1 MHPLKLFIMS
11 QLLDTIGSN
20 ALSLANGALSSL
32 IGGAFSSHFN
42 KSMMRYQ
49 DKLNDQ
55 NALDAYNRQRDLMG
69 DAASLQKQGMLKAGY
84 NTAFGSNGSVMSA
97 GSSQMSS
104 VGQSSLGN
112 NMPNSFQ
119 SFLDAKSVD
128 SNSNVNASHSRLL
141 DAQAVGQSIENDYK
155 AANAIADLSNKAANT
170 RDANSR
176 AHINEIQAN
185 LEKKWG
191 DRAYGAAVGK
201 AESDASSAV
210 DYAAIVGLNRQIEQ
224 ATYDDKVAYA
234 HELLENEK
242 KKGKLLDA
250 QVVVEKGIPRIQ
262 ESEVAKNYASADESR
277 TRSGLNLAE
286 IGYTNAQTTAQ
297 QIENSI
303 NGNNK
308 VVQAAITRLVNAARS
323 AGPQSFSEYAW
334 SVFND
339 PHATAAQKWKAAG
352 ASILGWVERSL
363 GGSSPLPQTV
373 YDDVKTAVT
382 KSAHK
387 VRESVRSKP
396 GRNRVP
402 VWRR

>member
-1 MHPLKLFIMS
+1 MANPLLNS
-11 QLLDTIGSN
+11 LGSN
-20 ALSLANGALSSL
+20 IQSLASGALSSL
-32 IGGAFSSHFN
+32 IGGSLSNHASR
-42 KSMMRYQ
+42 SMMRYQ
-49 DKLNDQ
+49 DAINDQ
-55 NALDAYNRQRDLMG
+55 NALDAYNRQRSLMA
-69 DAASLQKQGMLKAGY
+69 DAASLQKLGMIKAGY
-84 NTAFGSNGSVMSA
+84 NTAFGSNGSVP
-97 GSSQMSS
+97 S
-104 VGQSSLGN
+104 VGSQSAASVGLG
-112 NMPNSFQ
+112 
-119 SFLDAKSVD
+119 SVD
-128 SNSNVNASHSRLL
+128 SNHMPTSFQTLLDAKNVESNAKMADSHSRLL
-141 DAQAVGQSIENDYK
+141 DLQSEGQSIENDFK

-170 RDANSR
+170 RDSNAK
-176 AHINEIQAN
+176 AHLNEIKAN
-185 LEKKWG
+185 LENKWG
-191 DRAYGAAVGK
+191 DRSYGAAVGK
-201 AESDASSAV
+201 AESDASAAV
-210 DYAAIVGLNRQIEQ
+210 DYAAIAGLNRQIEQ
-224 ATYDDKVAYA
+224 ATYDDKVAFA

-250 QVVVEKGIPRIQ
+250 EVVVEKGIPRIQ

-303 NGNNK
+303 NGNDK
-308 VVQAAITRLVNAARS
+308 VVQAAVTRLVNAARS

-334 SVFND
+334 SVFNN
-339 PHATAAQKWKAAG
+339 PHATAAQKWKAVG

-363 GGSSPLPQTV
+363 GGSSPLPQNV

-382 KSAHK
+382 HSAHK